1 MILKYIIIKAMK
13 QLRLRWWH
21 KYIIR
26 FRVKIIYLEYVL
38 LRNLFRNKLYIN
50 NIMSANRSVQAAQ
63 RRRVGPQDGG
73 MPVRGPQP
81 SINSAQ
87 MFANQARPGQG
98 PSIPSGRLAGQQAAM
113 QQKQMQQQSQQ
124 QKTEG
129 VAGVSKMTIAQAITL
144 ITLRL
149 GAVETKIMELEH
161 ESPSHGM
168 SFDGQENMVLIDKT
182 VIQSITSRLES
193 LEKRSS
199 TGSASGSASGP
210 EVTLLKQQFETV
222 KQAVVQTKGAT
233 VTIVKDN
240 KELKNQVDSLKNELT
255 ETRELLTALQN
266 LTMDN
271 SQKIMELSSGD
282 FQNVDEQFF
291 QTDQGDNDY
300 NTLIGQTDSS
310 EIQDLQED
318 SGSDEIVGT
327 NLKELIESEINAD
340 L

>member
-1 MILKYIIIKAMK
+1 MVFFFAAGV
-13 QLRLRWWH
+13 RLAAGFLVF
-21 KYIIR
+21 ISST
-26 FRVKIIYLEYVL
+26 FGGTLTTNLGKII
-38 LRNLFRNKLYIN
+38 
-50 NIMSANRSVQAAQ
+50 SWCGCWA
-63 RRRVGPQDGG
+63 
-73 MPVRGPQP
+73 
-81 SINSAQ
+81 
-87 MFANQARPGQG
+87 
-98 PSIPSGRLAGQQAAM
+98 
-113 QQKQMQQQSQQ
+113 
-124 QKTEG
+124 
-129 VAGVSKMTIAQAITL
+129 
-144 ITLRL
+144 
-149 GAVETKIMELEH
+149 
-161 ESPSHGM
+161 
-168 SFDGQENMVLIDKT
+168 
-182 VIQSITSRLES
+182 
-193 LEKRSS
+193 

-222 KQAVVQTKGAT
+222 KQTVIQTKGAT

>member
-1 MILKYIIIKAMK
+1 MN

-21 KYIIR
+21 KYIIKI
-26 FRVKIIYLEYVL
+26 RVKIIYLEYVL

-124 QKTEG
+124 QSQQKTDG

-168 SFDGQENMVLIDKT
+168 SFDGQENMVLIDKN

-199 TGSASGSASGP
+199 TGSATGSASGP

-240 KELKNQVDSLKNELT
+240 KELKIQVDSLKKELT
-255 ETRELLTALQN
+255 ETRELLSALQN

-291 QTDQGDNDY
+291 QTVQGDNDY
-300 NTLIGQTDSS
+300 NTLIGQTDFS

-327 NLKELIESEINAD
+327 NLKELIESEINAE

>member
-1 MILKYIIIKAMK
+1 MK

-113 QQKQMQQQSQQ
+113 QQKQMQQQSHQQSQQQSQ

-161 ESPSHGM
+161 ESPSHGI
-168 SFDGQENMVLIDKT
+168 SFDGQENMVLIDKN

-240 KELKNQVDSLKNELT
+240 KELKIQVDSLKKELT
-255 ETRELLTALQN
+255 ETRELLSALQN

-291 QTDQGDNDY
+291 KTDQGDNDY
-300 NTLIGQTDSS
+300 NTLIGQTDFS
-310 EIQDLQED
+310 ENQDLQED

>member
-1 MILKYIIIKAMK
+1 MK

>member
-1 MILKYIIIKAMK
+1 MK

-124 QKTEG
+124 QSQQKTDG

-168 SFDGQENMVLIDKT
+168 SFDGQENMVLIDKN

-199 TGSASGSASGP
+199 TGSATGSASGP

-240 KELKNQVDSLKNELT
+240 KELKIQVDSLKKELT
-255 ETRELLTALQN
+255 ETRELLSALQN

-291 QTDQGDNDY
+291 QTVQGDNDY
-300 NTLIGQTDSS
+300 NTLIGQTDFS

-327 NLKELIESEINAD
+327 NLKELIESEINAE